1 MATFATCCTGTGAE
15 LLNRDKGGIMA
26 VDTQWA
32 TREEVAQDR
41 EKVQALTVA
50 QVQDREK
57 LSRLDEKIEN
67 SVRSIDRQ
75 WATREEVAQDRERV
89 QALTAA
95 QAQDRDKLSRLDE
108 KIENSVRSIDRHSAT
123 KEDVEKAIDSVQSD
137 IKSVQSDIKSV
148 QSDIKSVQSDIKSV
162 QIEQAGVKASLR
174 WITWLLSIGFST
186 VIALLVAALVQFLRL
201 VGGG

>member
-1 MATFATCCTGTGAE
+1 MS
-15 LLNRDKGGIMA
+15 

-32 TREEVAQDR
+32 TREEV
-41 EKVQALTVA
+41 
-50 QVQDREK
+50 
-57 LSRLDEKIEN
+57 
-67 SVRSIDRQ
+67 
-75 WATREEVAQDRERV
+75 
-89 QALTAA
+89 
-95 QAQDRDKLSRLDE
+95 AQDRDKLSRLDE

-123 KEDVEKAIDSVQSD
+123 QAGVEKAIDSVQF
-137 IKSVQSDIKSV
+137 DIKSV

>member
-1 MATFATCCTGTGAE
+1 MWRSRVATFATCCTGTGAE
-15 LLNRDKGGIMA
+15 LLNRDKGGLMS

-32 TREEVAQDR
+32 TREEVA
-41 EKVQALTVA
+41 
-50 QVQDREK
+50 QDREK

-67 SVRSIDRQ
+67 SVRSIDR
-75 WATREEVAQDRERV
+75 
-89 QALTAA
+89 
-95 QAQDRDKLSRLDE
+95 
-108 KIENSVRSIDRHSAT
+108 HSAT
-123 KEDVEKAIDSVQSD
+123 QAGVEKAIDSVQFD

>member
-1 MATFATCCTGTGAE
+1 M
-15 LLNRDKGGIMA
+15 
-26 VDTQWA
+26 
-32 TREEVAQDR
+32 
-41 EKVQALTVA
+41 
-50 QVQDREK
+50 
-57 LSRLDEKIEN
+57 
-67 SVRSIDRQ
+67 
-75 WATREEVAQDRERV
+75 AQDRERV

-95 QAQDRDKLSRLDE
+95 QAQDREKLSRLDE

-123 KEDVEKAIDSVQSD
+123 KEDVEKAID
-137 IKSVQSDIKSV
+137 SVQSDIKSV

>member
-1 MATFATCCTGTGAE
+1 MS
-15 LLNRDKGGIMA
+15 

-41 EKVQALTVA
+41 EKIQALTAA
-50 QVQDREK
+50 QVQDRE
-57 LSRLDEKIEN
+57 
-67 SVRSIDRQ
+67 
-75 WATREEVAQDRERV
+75 
-89 QALTAA
+89 
-95 QAQDRDKLSRLDE
+95 KLSRLDE

-123 KEDVEKAIDSVQSD
+123 KEDVEKAID
-137 IKSVQSDIKSV
+137 SVQSDIKSV

-201 VGGG
+201 VGGW

>member
-1 MATFATCCTGTGAE
+1 MS
-15 LLNRDKGGIMA
+15 

-67 SVRSIDRQ
+67 SVRSIDR
-75 WATREEVAQDRERV
+75 
-89 QALTAA
+89 
-95 QAQDRDKLSRLDE
+95 
-108 KIENSVRSIDRHSAT
+108 HSAT
-123 KEDVEKAIDSVQSD
+123 QAGVEKAIDSVQSD

-148 QSDIKSVQSDIKSV
+148 QSDIKSVQFDIKSV
-162 QIEQAGVKASLR
+162 QIELTDVKSDMR
-174 WITWLLSIGFST
+174 WIKWLLGIGT
-186 VIALLVAALVQFLRL
+186 TAVIALLVAALVQFLRL

>member
-1 MATFATCCTGTGAE
+1 MWRSRVATFATCCTGTGAE
-15 LLNRDKGGIMA
+15 LLNRDKGGLMS

-41 EKVQALTVA
+41 E
-50 QVQDREK
+50 
-57 LSRLDEKIEN
+57 
-67 SVRSIDRQ
+67 
-75 WATREEVAQDRERV
+75 
-89 QALTAA
+89 
-95 QAQDRDKLSRLDE
+95 KLSRLDE

-123 KEDVEKAIDSVQSD
+123 KEDVEKAID
-137 IKSVQSDIKSV
+137 SVQSDIKSV

>member
-15 LLNRDKGGIMA
+15 LLNRDKGGIMS

-67 SVRSIDRQ
+67 SVRF
-75 WATREEVAQDRERV
+75 
-89 QALTAA
+89 
-95 QAQDRDKLSRLDE
+95 
-108 KIENSVRSIDRHSAT
+108 IDRHSAT
-123 KEDVEKAIDSVQSD
+123 QAGVEKAIDSVQSD

-148 QSDIKSVQSDIKSV
+148 QSDIKSVQFDIKSV
-162 QIEQAGVKASLR
+162 QIELTDVKSDMR
-174 WITWLLSIGFST
+174 WIKWLLGIGT
-186 VIALLVAALVQFLRL
+186 TAVIALLVAALVQFLRL

>member
-1 MATFATCCTGTGAE
+1 MS
-15 LLNRDKGGIMA
+15 
-26 VDTQWA
+26 VDT
-32 TREEVAQDR
+32 
-41 EKVQALTVA
+41 
-50 QVQDREK
+50 
-57 LSRLDEKIEN
+57 
-67 SVRSIDRQ
+67 Q

-123 KEDVEKAIDSVQSD
+123 QAGVEKAIDSVQSD

>member
-1 MATFATCCTGTGAE
+1 MWRSRVATFATCCTGTGAE

-67 SVRSIDRQ
+67 SVRSIDR
-75 WATREEVAQDRERV
+75 
-89 QALTAA
+89 
-95 QAQDRDKLSRLDE
+95 
-108 KIENSVRSIDRHSAT
+108 HSAT
-123 KEDVEKAIDSVQSD
+123 QAGVEKAIDSVQSD

-148 QSDIKSVQSDIKSV
+148 QFDIKSVQSDIKSV
-162 QIEQAGVKASLR
+162 QFDIKSVQIELTDVKSDMR
-174 WITWLLSIGFST
+174 WIKWLLGIGT
-186 VIALLVAALVQFLRL
+186 TAVIALLVAALVQFLRL

>member
-1 MATFATCCTGTGAE
+1 
-15 LLNRDKGGIMA
+15 MA

-67 SVRSIDRQ
+67 SVRSIDR
-75 WATREEVAQDRERV
+75 
-89 QALTAA
+89 
-95 QAQDRDKLSRLDE
+95 
-108 KIENSVRSIDRHSAT
+108 HSAT
-123 KEDVEKAIDSVQSD
+123 QAGVEKAIDSVQSD

-148 QSDIKSVQSDIKSV
+148 QSDIKSVQFDIKSVQSDIKSV
-162 QIEQAGVKASLR
+162 QIELTDVKSDMR
-174 WITWLLSIGFST
+174 WIKWLLGIGT
-186 VIALLVAALVQFLRL
+186 TAVIALLVAALVQFLRL

>member
-1 MATFATCCTGTGAE
+1 
-15 LLNRDKGGIMA
+15 MA

-67 SVRSIDRQ
+67 SVRSIDR
-75 WATREEVAQDRERV
+75 
-89 QALTAA
+89 
-95 QAQDRDKLSRLDE
+95 
-108 KIENSVRSIDRHSAT
+108 HSAT
-123 KEDVEKAIDSVQSD
+123 QAGVEKAIDSVQSD

-148 QSDIKSVQSDIKSV
+148 QSDIKSVQFDIKSVQSDIKSVQSDIKSV
-162 QIEQAGVKASLR
+162 QIELTDVKSDMR
-174 WITWLLSIGFST
+174 WIKWLLGIGT
-186 VIALLVAALVQFLRL
+186 TAVIALLVAALVQFLRL